1 MKKQITAFF
10 ERIIRFFYN
19 VKEHRINGAFLQ
31 AVNAVSMTVAYNVVT
46 YLMYVDIVQNKGR
59 LSDYAPVLA
68 IMFAHQA
75 ATFSLWY
82 KGKSD
87 TARERAG
94 EVARLLISRRDYNKS
109 HESDERCDMK

>member
-1 MKKQITAFF
+1 MKKQILAFF
-10 ERIIRFFYN
+10 ERVVRFFYN

-31 AVNAVSMTVAYNVVT
+31 AVNAVSMAVAYNVVT

-59 LSDYAPVLA
+59 LADYAPVLA

-82 KGKSD
+82 KGKSE

-94 EVARLLISRRDYNKS
+94 EVARLLVSRRYYK
-109 HESDERCDMK
+109 HEHDSDERCDMK